1 MKKPFA
7 ILLLLLI
14 GCSGIR
20 IEPSGH
26 KGMEVIFCEIDEDVY
41 PFTSHFKL
49 TKDMQLEIDYK
60 EVSNRRGIVF
70 GEARTY
76 NMWGVSFSSY
86 MYSTMVYN
94 LDDGSQIFIESLNVP
109 WRMDKKTGWD
119 FVVEVEKYEKLE
131 RMIGDTIWLNRS
143 SHTYSQKE
151 KYGPT
156 PQLLGIDGSY
166 FHRFEEVIITSIIT
180 YYNGIGDGLWFGIKS
195 KDGKEGSLMHFDPKG
210 YRYISPLIDEK
221 EISYFTENPVNEGW
235 DKEIVESIA
244 KREIGLGMTKEQVR
258 LSWGKPRSIS
268 KSMNSL
274 GVIEIWD
281 YIGRYVTFHNNEVD
295 EVSII
300 DEY

>member
-14 GCSGIR
+14 GCSGLR

-49 TKDMQLEIDYK
+49 TKDMELEIDYK
-60 EVSNRRGIVF
+60 EVSNRRGIVV
-70 GEARTY
+70 GEANNY
-76 NMWGVSFSSY
+76 DMWGSRLTHFNRTRVF
-86 MYSTMVYN
+86 N
-94 LDDGSQIFIESLNVP
+94 LDDGNQIFIEKDNMFHGQTLN
-109 WRMDKKTGWD
+109 KTGLG
-119 FVVEVEKYEKLE
+119 FVVELEKYEKFK

-143 SHTYSQKE
+143 SYTYSQNE
-151 KYGPT
+151 RYT

-166 FHRFEEVIITSIIT
+166 FHRFEEVIITSIIA

-195 KDGKEGSLMHFDPKG
+195 KDGKEGTLMYYDPKG
-210 YRYISPLIDEK
+210 RQYIDAVLNEK
-221 EISYFTENPVNEGW
+221 EISFFTENPVNEGW
-235 DKEIVESIA
+235 DKDIVESIA

>member
-1 MKKPFA
+1 
-7 ILLLLLI
+7 
-14 GCSGIR
+14 
-20 IEPSGH
+20 
-26 KGMEVIFCEIDEDVY
+26 ME
-41 PFTSHFKL
+41 
-49 TKDMQLEIDYK
+49 LEIDYK
-60 EVSNRRGIVF
+60 EVSNRRGIVI
-70 GEARTY
+70 GEASNY
-76 NMWGVSFSSY
+76 DMWGYRLTHYNRTRVF
-86 MYSTMVYN
+86 N
-94 LDDGSQIFIESLNVP
+94 LDDGNQIFIEKDNMFHGQTLNE
-109 WRMDKKTGWD
+109 TGLG
-119 FVVEVEKYEKLE
+119 FVVELEKYEKLN

-143 SHTYSQKE
+143 SYTYSQNE
-151 KYGPT
+151 RYT

-166 FHRFEEVIITSIIT
+166 FHRFEEVIITSIIA

-195 KDGKEGSLMHFDPKG
+195 KDGKEGTLMYYDPKG
-210 YRYISPLIDEK
+210 RQYIDAVLNEK
-221 EISYFTENPVNEGW
+221 EISFFTENPVNEGW
-235 DKEIVESIA
+235 DKDIVESIA